1 MRLRGKN
8 GEVLRSGR
16 RTGQVQQCAVY
27 TCVHARVPGTLLII
41 KFGENFQIHRKR
53 RLPEAS
59 CGKIL
64 PAVETRSTVSGKHIF
79 KWTSVLH
86 SHLTLQQLAVYTRI
100 RMRVPGRPL
109 EIWIKF
115 PV

>member
-1 MRLRGKN
+1 M
-8 GEVLRSGR
+8 
-16 RTGQVQQCAVY
+16 Y
-27 TCVHARVPGTLLII
+27 TCVYVRVPGTLLVI
-41 KFGENFQIHRKR
+41 KSGESIQIHRKDDCR
-53 RLPEAS
+53 RPAAE
-59 CGKIL
+59 KIL
-64 PAVETRSTVSGKHIF
+64 PAVETRSTVSGNHIF

-100 RMRVPGRPL
+100 RAQVPGRPL